1 MEKLRFINVYKLFRS
16 VLDFEGLDDDVKE
29 VLSSFGVRQRV
40 VKRYVFRNVNLE
52 IRSGEVVAVVGASGA
67 GKTTLIKLIIG
78 ATLGIKD

>member
-67 GKTTLIKLIIG
+67 GKTTLMKLIIG
-78 ATLGIKD
+78 AALGIKD